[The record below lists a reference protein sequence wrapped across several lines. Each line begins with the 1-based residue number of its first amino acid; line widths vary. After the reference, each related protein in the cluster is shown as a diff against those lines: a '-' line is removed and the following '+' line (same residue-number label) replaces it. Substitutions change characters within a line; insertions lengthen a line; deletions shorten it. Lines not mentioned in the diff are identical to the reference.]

1 MKSAVVFNREGH
13 RGLVNILSAYQPPTI
28 LPLRTFKQFPNLVQC
43 LIPIYFDRFFHTL
56 RNLYPKKYIAVALYP
71 SPNRLC
77 QPLPPPALMKMTSLF
92 TCLLTALIFSLFI
105 SPIASTQIS
114 MTRGQ
119 AEEAKNHVTDIIENR
134 LLRVLQGIEV
144 KKKQLRPMQE
154 ALTRFLVPIQIEE
167 AKMQADFQNA
177 D

>member
-1 MKSAVVFNREGH
+1 
-13 RGLVNILSAYQPPTI
+13 
-28 LPLRTFKQFPNLVQC
+28 
-43 LIPIYFDRFFHTL
+43 
-56 RNLYPKKYIAVALYP
+56 
-71 SPNRLC
+71 
-77 QPLPPPALMKMTSLF
+77 
-92 TCLLTALIFSLFI
+92 
-105 SPIASTQIS
+105 

-134 LLRVLQGIEV
+134 LLRVLQGIGV

-154 ALTRFLVPIQIEE
+154 ALTRFLVTIQIEE